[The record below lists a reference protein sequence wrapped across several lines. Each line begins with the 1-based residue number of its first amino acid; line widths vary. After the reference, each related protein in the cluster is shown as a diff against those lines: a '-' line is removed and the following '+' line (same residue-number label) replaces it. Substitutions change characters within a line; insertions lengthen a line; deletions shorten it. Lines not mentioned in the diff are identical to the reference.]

1 MSWDIIGMGAVANL
15 GDSPGAVFEALCASR
30 ESRAPLRAFDRTRY
44 RGGYAYEIDDRP
56 ADGADEPLRATR
68 WLTTA
73 IRQALADAGLDEG
86 LGRIPVL
93 VGTTLREQRSA
104 ELWWREGT
112 ALDPAALHFGPAL
125 GAAFGAEDAH
135 TFANACSA
143 SLGAL
148 ALGTDLLALGMAD
161 TVVVAGSDS
170 MTESAFG
177 TLDRVQNEIP
187 RALRPFDT
195 THKGMLMGEGA
206 VAVVL
211 RRSADTAD
219 TADDTDGT
227 GPARQRAPRVHARLR
242 SVGVN
247 CDARHATAPDAEG
260 IDWVVREAHRRA
272 GLGPADVDLV
282 MCHGSGT
289 PRNDETEAAVLGRI
303 FPGSG
308 GPLMTAIKSLTGH
321 TLGGSGLLSLV
332 MGVLAARHQT
342 VPPVH
347 GLTEPIPEAAGLR
360 LVRGAAVAAAPRIVQ
375 VNAFGLGGINAVAM
389 VEAA

>member
-73 IRQALADAGLDEG
+73 VRQALADAGLDAGTDGG

-112 ALDPAALHFGPAL
+112 ALDLPDLHFGPAL

-219 TADDTDGT
+219 DTAAGST
-227 GPARQRAPRVHARLR
+227 GAPRVHARLR

-332 MGVLAARHQT
+332 MGVLAARRGT